1 MDPRKVRVWTATV
14 WPGKKYPFDINIT
27 VQNGIMLPSNMGPI
41 KVEFGQQY
49 GRKYSDV
56 LY

>member
-27 VQNGIMLPSNMGPI
+27 VQNGIMLPSIMGPI